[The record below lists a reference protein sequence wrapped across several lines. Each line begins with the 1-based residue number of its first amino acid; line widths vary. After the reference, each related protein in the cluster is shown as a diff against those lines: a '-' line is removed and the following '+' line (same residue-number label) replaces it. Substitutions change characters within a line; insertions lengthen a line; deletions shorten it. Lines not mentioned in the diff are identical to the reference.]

1 MCDYYINTI
10 QSDTECSIFNTST
23 LMYRPKF
30 ELCAG
35 FKIPYPKMKV
45 YIRKLKQPDPGVGGR
60 SKKSYSFKY
69 VIEQKN
75 QVLKF

>member
-1 MCDYYINTI
+1 
-10 QSDTECSIFNTST
+10 
-23 LMYRPKF
+23 MYRPKF

-75 QVLKF
+75 QVFKF